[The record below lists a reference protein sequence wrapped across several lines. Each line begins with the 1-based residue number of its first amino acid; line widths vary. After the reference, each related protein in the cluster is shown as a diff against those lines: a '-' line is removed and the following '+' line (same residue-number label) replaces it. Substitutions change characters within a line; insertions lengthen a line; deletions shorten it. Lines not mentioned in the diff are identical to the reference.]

1 MSDLRYMSWLRALGC
16 DAASA
21 ERPGASVDDR
31 ICYGPIHAHHS
42 TGLGR
47 GKSTKNSDHATIPL
61 CMKHHSDFHSL
72 TGLFRDWDR
81 ERIAAWQHERSTEYR
96 CRYLAKDCF

>member
-47 GKSTKNSDHATIPL
+47 GKSTKNSD
-61 CMKHHSDFHSL
+61 FHSL